1 MKMKGKP
8 QAKQYVIYS
17 RKSKFT
23 GKGESIENQIELCR
37 QYIAMHFGEEAAE
50 NVLVYE
56 DEGFSGGNLERPQF
70 KKMMKDSQKIEFA
83 AIVVYRL
90 DRISRNIGDFAK
102 LIEDLGDRHIDFI
115 SIREQFDT
123 SSPMGRA
130 MMYIASVFSQL
141 ERETIAE
148 RIRDNMH
155 ELSKTGRWLGGT
167 TPTGYASESLS
178 SVTVDGKVKKACKL
192 KPIPEEIQL
201 VKTIFSVFM
210 ETGSLSKTDQYLL
223 EHRCVT
229 KRGKQFTRFAI
240 RGILTNPVYMIAD
253 ETAYQYLKENN
264 VDLFAERSEFD
275 GEHGVMAYNRTLQR
289 PGKANQ
295 IRPMEEWIVAVG
307 KHPGIIAG
315 SDWVRVQA
323 MLDVN
328 KSKSY
333 RRPRSNVALLSGLLR
348 CGECGDYMR
357 PKLTNRRTADGE
369 LIYTY
374 MCSTKERSHGTVCS
388 MKNCNGNTLDAKII
402 EEIRKLS
409 ADKETLSK
417 LLAQTKKVISGSKE
431 GYDAELALLREKHT
445 ETEERIKRLVESL
458 SVASD
463 TSAKYVMEQIDALHQ
478 ESETQQLRLAEMEA
492 LTEQSRMLHQEFAF
506 HQEMIESFASAVDS
520 ATLEEKRRLLR
531 AIVKKVVWDGKNA
544 YVYLFA
550 EDGEADLPP
559 IDQPMYPL
567 GEDSEYYPNIA
578 ELSEDEV
585 AKQAP
590 FGAKWRLLAQV
601 EVRCYIL
608 ISNISGSVKVA
619 PLQILQFPVILPHKF
634 QDAEKFNLQF
644 SDFSEITETAD
655 KLRWLR
661 YQKGLRQRD
670 VADYAGI
677 YRSTYIHYE
686 EYGKD
691 FYSPKHME
699 KIAQLFEVPVERLLD
714 DYNLFLRNGQGKQIK
729 AIRMK
734 LGLTQREYA
743 DRLGISLCNLKQWEQ
758 NRKQLFKS
766 TWEKY
771 FK

>member
-1 MKMKGKP
+1 
-8 QAKQYVIYS
+8 
-17 RKSKFT
+17 
-23 GKGESIENQIELCR
+23 
-37 QYIAMHFGEEAAE
+37 
-50 NVLVYE
+50 
-56 DEGFSGGNLERPQF
+56 
-70 KKMMKDSQKIEFA
+70 MMKDSQKIEFA

-167 TPTGYASESLS
+167 TPTGYASESES
-178 SVTVDGKVKKACKL
+178 KITVDGKERKAYKL

-264 VDLFAERSEFD
+264 ADLFAEQSEFD
-275 GEHGVMAYNRTLQR
+275 GEHGIMAYNRTLQR

-307 KHPGIIAG
+307 KHPGIISG
-315 SDWVRVQA
+315 SDWVQVQA

-357 PKLTNRRTADGE
+357 PKLTNRTNADGD

-374 MCSTKERSHGTVCS
+374 MCSTKERSHGTVCG

-409 ADKETLSK
+409 ADKETLAG
-417 LLAQTKKVISGSKE
+417 LLAQTKKVINGNKE
-431 GYDAELALLREKHT
+431 GYDAELAQLREKHA
-445 ETEERIKRLVESL
+445 ETEERIKRLVDSL
-458 SVASD
+458 SVATD
-463 TSAKYVMEQIDALHQ
+463 TSAKYVMEQIDELHQ
-478 ESETQQLRLAEMEA
+478 QSEQERSRLSELEA

-506 HQEMIESFASAVDS
+506 HQEMIESFAHAVDT

-531 AIVKKVVWDGKNA
+531 TIVKKVVWICHPLTNLCIRWERIANEILMHFRAQRKLQGEVSLSEAIETDKAGNA
-544 YVYLFA
+544 LYLQDVVGA
-550 EDGEADLPP
+550 DDTMQEDLEGREDQRLIRRLVGECLTPREADVIRRRYGLDGHPP
-559 IDQPMYPL
+559 QTQRQ
-567 GEDSEYYPNIA
+567 
-578 ELSEDEV
+578 V
-585 AKQAP
+585 AAAY
-590 FGAKWRLLAQV
+590 G
-601 EVRCYIL
+601 
-608 ISNISGSVKVA
+608 ISRSYVSRI
-619 PLQILQFPVILPHKF
+619 
-634 QDAEKFNLQF
+634 EKRAL
-644 SDFSEITETAD
+644 EKLETA
-655 KLRWLR
+655 LREHC
-661 YQKGLRQRD
+661 Y
-670 VADYAGI
+670 
-677 YRSTYIHYE
+677 
-686 EYGKD
+686 
-691 FYSPKHME
+691 P
-699 KIAQLFEVPVERLLD
+699 
-714 DYNLFLRNGQGKQIK
+714 
-729 AIRMK
+729 
-734 LGLTQREYA
+734 
-743 DRLGISLCNLKQWEQ
+743 
-758 NRKQLFKS
+758 
-766 TWEKY
+766 
-771 FK
+771 

>member
-1 MKMKGKP
+1 MKTKDTP
-8 QAKQYVIYS
+8 KQYVIYS

-37 QYIAMHFGEEAAE
+37 QYIAMHFGEDAAE

-70 KKMMKDSQKIEFA
+70 KKMMKDSQKIAFA

-275 GEHGVMAYNRTLQR
+275 GEHGIMAYNRTLQR

-357 PKLTNRRTADGE
+357 PKLTNRKNAEGE

-409 ADKETLSK
+409 ADKETLTR

-431 GYDAELALLREKHT
+431 GYDAELALLREKA
-445 ETEERIKRLVESL
+445 RRDGR
-458 SVASD
+458 A
-463 TSAKYVMEQIDALHQ
+463 HQ
-478 ESETQQLRLAEMEA
+478 AAGGVPVRCQRHLR
-492 LTEQSRMLHQEFAF
+492 
-506 HQEMIESFASAVDS
+506 
-520 ATLEEKRRLLR
+520 
-531 AIVKKVVWDGKNA
+531 
-544 YVYLFA
+544 
-550 EDGEADLPP
+550 
-559 IDQPMYPL
+559 
-567 GEDSEYYPNIA
+567 
-578 ELSEDEV
+578 
-585 AKQAP
+585 
-590 FGAKWRLLAQV
+590 
-601 EVRCYIL
+601 EVRHGADRRAP
-608 ISNISGSVKVA
+608 SGERDAAAA
-619 PLQILQFPVILPHKF
+619 PCRAGSPHRTEPDAPSGVRLPSGN
-634 QDAEKFNLQF
+634 DR
-644 SDFSEITETAD
+644 I
-655 KLRWLR
+655 
-661 YQKGLRQRD
+661 LRQRGGFCH
-670 VADYAGI
+670 AG
-677 YRSTYIHYE
+677 
-686 EYGKD
+686 GKT
-691 FYSPKHME
+691 PPAAHHRQKGGLGRQ
-699 KIAQLFEVPVERLLD
+699 KCLCVP
-714 DYNLFLRNGQGKQIK
+714 
-729 AIRMK
+729 
-734 LGLTQREYA
+734 
-743 DRLGISLCNLKQWEQ
+743 LC
-758 NRKQLFKS
+758 RGRRGGFAPC
-766 TWEKY
+766 
-771 FK
+771 

>member
-1 MKMKGKP
+1 
-8 QAKQYVIYS
+8 
-17 RKSKFT
+17 
-23 GKGESIENQIELCR
+23 
-37 QYIAMHFGEEAAE
+37 MHFGEDAAE

-70 KKMMKDSQKIEFA
+70 KKMMKDSQKIAFA

-90 DRISRNIGDFAK
+90 GRISRNIGDFAK

-115 SIREQFDT
+115 SIREQSDT

-264 VDLFAERSEFD
+264 VDLFAERAEFD

-307 KHPGIIAG
+307 KHPGIVAG

-369 LIYTY
+369 LIYIY
-374 MCSTKERSHGTVCS
+374 MCSTKERSHG
-388 MKNCNGNTLDAKII
+388 
-402 EEIRKLS
+402 
-409 ADKETLSK
+409 
-417 LLAQTKKVISGSKE
+417 KE
-431 GYDAELALLREKHT
+431 GYDAELALLREKHA
-445 ETEERIKRLVESL
+445 ETEDRIKRLVESL
-458 SVASD
+458 SVATD
-463 TSAKYVMEQIDALHQ
+463 TSAKYVMEQIDELHRQSEQ
-478 ESETQQLRLAEMEA
+478 EQARLSELEA

-531 AIVKKVVWDGKNA
+531 TIVKKVVWDGKNA

-559 IDQPMYPL
+559 VEQPMYPL
-567 GEDSEYYPNIA
+567 GEDSEWKMNIIFNGMRA
-578 ELSEDEV
+578 V
-585 AKQAP
+585 AGRP
-590 FGAKWRLLAQV
+590 FD
-601 EVRCYIL
+601 YTI
-608 ISNISGSVKVA
+608 
-619 PLQILQFPVILPHKF
+619 
-634 QDAEKFNLQF
+634 
-644 SDFSEITETAD
+644 AD
-655 KLRWLR
+655 
-661 YQKGLRQRD
+661 
-670 VADYAGI
+670 V
-677 YRSTYIHYE
+677 
-686 EYGKD
+686 
-691 FYSPKHME
+691 
-699 KIAQLFEVPVERLLD
+699 
-714 DYNLFLRNGQGKQIK
+714 
-729 AIRMK
+729 
-734 LGLTQREYA
+734 
-743 DRLGISLCNLKQWEQ
+743 
-758 NRKQLFKS
+758 
-766 TWEKY
+766 
-771 FK
+771 

>member
-1 MKMKGKP
+1 MKTKDTP
-8 QAKQYVIYS
+8 KQYVIYS

-70 KKMMKDSQKIEFA
+70 KKMMKDSQKIAFA

-115 SIREQFDT
+115 SIREQFYT

-167 TPTGYASESLS
+167 TPTGYA
-178 SVTVDGKVKKACKL
+178 

-201 VKTIFSVFM
+201 VKTIFEVFM

-264 VDLFAERSEFD
+264 VDLFAERAEFD
-275 GEHGVMAYNRTLQR
+275 GEHGIMAYNRTLQR

-357 PKLTNRRTADGE
+357 PKLTNRKNAEGE

-409 ADKETLSK
+409 ADKETLAK

-431 GYDAELALLREKHT
+431 GYEAELALLREKHA
-445 ETEERIKRLVESL
+445 ETEDRIKRLVESL

-463 TSAKYVMEQIDALHQ
+463 TSAKYVMEQI
-478 ESETQQLRLAEMEA
+478 ETQQLRLAELEA

-506 HQEMIESFASAVDS
+506 HQEMIESFASTVDS

-531 AIVKKVVWDGKNA
+531 TIVKKVVWDGKNA

-567 GEDSEYYPNIA
+567 GEDSE
-578 ELSEDEV
+578 
-585 AKQAP
+585 
-590 FGAKWRLLAQV
+590 
-601 EVRCYIL
+601 
-608 ISNISGSVKVA
+608 
-619 PLQILQFPVILPHKF
+619 
-634 QDAEKFNLQF
+634 
-644 SDFSEITETAD
+644 
-655 KLRWLR
+655 
-661 YQKGLRQRD
+661 
-670 VADYAGI
+670 
-677 YRSTYIHYE
+677 
-686 EYGKD
+686 
-691 FYSPKHME
+691 
-699 KIAQLFEVPVERLLD
+699 
-714 DYNLFLRNGQGKQIK
+714 
-729 AIRMK
+729 
-734 LGLTQREYA
+734 
-743 DRLGISLCNLKQWEQ
+743 
-758 NRKQLFKS
+758 
-766 TWEKY
+766 
-771 FK
+771 

>member
-1 MKMKGKP
+1 
-8 QAKQYVIYS
+8 
-17 RKSKFT
+17 
-23 GKGESIENQIELCR
+23 
-37 QYIAMHFGEEAAE
+37 
-50 NVLVYE
+50 
-56 DEGFSGGNLERPQF
+56 
-70 KKMMKDSQKIEFA
+70 
-83 AIVVYRL
+83 
-90 DRISRNIGDFAK
+90 
-102 LIEDLGDRHIDFI
+102 
-115 SIREQFDT
+115 
-123 SSPMGRA
+123 MGRA

-240 RGILTNPVYMIAD
+240 RGILTNPAYMIAD
-253 ETAYQYLKENN
+253 GTAYQYLKENN
-264 VDLFAERSEFD
+264 VDLFAERAEFD
-275 GEHGVMAYNRTLQR
+275 GEHGVMSYNRTLQR

-315 SDWVRVQA
+315 SDWGRVQA

-357 PKLTNRRTADGE
+357 PKLTNRKNADGE

-388 MKNCNGNTLDAKII
+388 MKNCNSNTLDAKII

-409 ADKETLSK
+409 ADKETLTR

-431 GYDAELALLREKHT
+431 GYDAELALLREKHA
-445 ETEERIKRLVESL
+445 ETEERLKRLVKSL

-463 TSAKYVMEQIDALHQ
+463 TSAKYVMEQIDELHR
-478 ESETQQLRLAEMEA
+478 ESETQQARLSELEA

-531 AIVKKVVWDGKNA
+531 TIVKKVV
-544 YVYLFA
+544 
-550 EDGEADLPP
+550 
-559 IDQPMYPL
+559 
-567 GEDSEYYPNIA
+567 
-578 ELSEDEV
+578 
-585 AKQAP
+585 
-590 FGAKWRLLAQV
+590 
-601 EVRCYIL
+601 
-608 ISNISGSVKVA
+608 
-619 PLQILQFPVILPHKF
+619 
-634 QDAEKFNLQF
+634 
-644 SDFSEITETAD
+644 
-655 KLRWLR
+655 
-661 YQKGLRQRD
+661 
-670 VADYAGI
+670 
-677 YRSTYIHYE
+677 
-686 EYGKD
+686 
-691 FYSPKHME
+691 
-699 KIAQLFEVPVERLLD
+699 
-714 DYNLFLRNGQGKQIK
+714 
-729 AIRMK
+729 
-734 LGLTQREYA
+734 
-743 DRLGISLCNLKQWEQ
+743 
-758 NRKQLFKS
+758 
-766 TWEKY
+766 
-771 FK
+771 

>member
-1 MKMKGKP
+1 MKPKDTP
-8 QAKQYVIYS
+8 KQYVIYS

-37 QYIAMHFGEEAAE
+37 QYIAMHFGEDAAE

-70 KKMMKDSQKIEFA
+70 KKMMKDSQKIAFA

-167 TPTGYASESLS
+167 TPTGYASESES
-178 SVTVDGKVKKACKL
+178 KITVDGKERKAYKL

-253 ETAYQYLKENN
+253 DTAYQYLKENN
-264 VDLFAERSEFD
+264 VDLFAERAEFD
-275 GEHGVMAYNRTLQR
+275 GEHGIMAYNRTLQR

-409 ADKETLSK
+409 ADKETLTR

-431 GYDAELALLREKHT
+431 GYDAELALLREKHA
-445 ETEERIKRLVESL
+445 ETEDRIKRLVESL
-458 SVASD
+458 SVASE

-478 ESETQQLRLAEMEA
+478 ESETQRLRLAELEA

-531 AIVKKVVWDGKNA
+531 TIVKKVVWDGKNA

-550 EDGEADLPP
+550 EDGEANLPP

-567 GEDSEYYPNIA
+567 GEDSECNAPAGASFPLPTHKTGPLRKQRSRFCFGNTAQLQLRPSPDIFRRSIGLKSLRYTKYICTFQTLSRRKTSRRMLSLNRAVLPYVSESA
-578 ELSEDEV
+578 ESMASSSAACSSGV
-585 AKQAP
+585 
-590 FGAKWRLLAQV
+590 GA
-601 EVRCYIL
+601 
-608 ISNISGSVKVA
+608 SSGSISSSRAACTCATRRARSASGWSGRSTRMRSSPSIRSPPRASYAGAAGLIPAASRRAPRAPRRA
-619 PLQILQFPVILPHKF
+619 PLQTSGAGAWLP
-634 QDAEKFNLQF
+634 AAGGP
-644 SDFSEITETAD
+644 SC
-655 KLRWLR
+655 RW
-661 YQKGLRQRD
+661 
-670 VADYAGI
+670 
-677 YRSTYIHYE
+677 
-686 EYGKD
+686 
-691 FYSPKHME
+691 
-699 KIAQLFEVPVERLLD
+699 
-714 DYNLFLRNGQGKQIK
+714 
-729 AIRMK
+729 
-734 LGLTQREYA
+734 
-743 DRLGISLCNLKQWEQ
+743 QWPD
-758 NRKQLFKS
+758 
-766 TWEKY
+766 
-771 FK
+771 

>member
-1 MKMKGKP
+1 MKTKDTP
-8 QAKQYVIYS
+8 KQYVIYS

-37 QYIAMHFGEEAAE
+37 QYIAMHFGEDAAE

-70 KKMMKDSQKIEFA
+70 KKMMKDSQKIAFA

-90 DRISRNIGDFAK
+90 DRISRNIGDFA
-102 LIEDLGDRHIDFI
+102 EC
-115 SIREQFDT
+115 
-123 SSPMGRA
+123 A
-130 MMYIASVFSQL
+130 
-141 ERETIAE
+141 
-148 RIRDNMH
+148 
-155 ELSKTGRWLGGT
+155 
-167 TPTGYASESLS
+167 
-178 SVTVDGKVKKACKL
+178 
-192 KPIPEEIQL
+192 
-201 VKTIFSVFM
+201 
-210 ETGSLSKTDQYLL
+210 
-223 EHRCVT
+223 
-229 KRGKQFTRFAI
+229 
-240 RGILTNPVYMIAD
+240 
-253 ETAYQYLKENN
+253 
-264 VDLFAERSEFD
+264 EFD
-275 GEHGVMAYNRTLQR
+275 GEHGIMVYNRSLQR

-307 KHPGIIAG
+307 KHPGIIAS

-409 ADKETLSK
+409 ADKETLTR

-431 GYDAELALLREKHT
+431 GYDAELALLREKHA

-463 TSAKYVMEQIDALHQ
+463 TSAKYVMEQIDELHR
-478 ESETQQLRLAEMEA
+478 ESETQQARLSELEA

-506 HQEMIESFASAVDS
+506 HQEMIESFANAVDS

-531 AIVKKVVWDGKNA
+531 TIVKKVVWDGKNA

-567 GEDSEYYPNIA
+567 GEDSE
-578 ELSEDEV
+578 
-585 AKQAP
+585 
-590 FGAKWRLLAQV
+590 
-601 EVRCYIL
+601 
-608 ISNISGSVKVA
+608 
-619 PLQILQFPVILPHKF
+619 
-634 QDAEKFNLQF
+634 
-644 SDFSEITETAD
+644 
-655 KLRWLR
+655 
-661 YQKGLRQRD
+661 
-670 VADYAGI
+670 
-677 YRSTYIHYE
+677 
-686 EYGKD
+686 
-691 FYSPKHME
+691 
-699 KIAQLFEVPVERLLD
+699 
-714 DYNLFLRNGQGKQIK
+714 
-729 AIRMK
+729 
-734 LGLTQREYA
+734 
-743 DRLGISLCNLKQWEQ
+743 
-758 NRKQLFKS
+758 
-766 TWEKY
+766 
-771 FK
+771 

>member
-1 MKMKGKP
+1 MKPKDTP
-8 QAKQYVIYS
+8 KQYVIYS

-37 QYIAMHFGEEAAE
+37 QYIAMHFGEDASE

-56 DEGFSGGNLERPQF
+56 DEGFSGGNLERSQF
-70 KKMMKDSQKIEFA
+70 KKMMKDSQKIAFA

-201 VKTIFSVFM
+201 VKTIFEVFM

-223 EHRCVT
+223 EHCCVT

-264 VDLFAERSEFD
+264 VDLFAERAEF
-275 GEHGVMAYNRTLQR
+275 
-289 PGKANQ
+289 
-295 IRPMEEWIVAVG
+295 
-307 KHPGIIAG
+307 
-315 SDWVRVQA
+315 
-323 MLDVN
+323 
-328 KSKSY
+328 
-333 RRPRSNVALLSGLLR
+333 
-348 CGECGDYMR
+348 
-357 PKLTNRRTADGE
+357 DGE

-445 ETEERIKRLVESL
+445 EMEDRIKRLVESL

-463 TSAKYVMEQIDALHQ
+463 TSAKYVMEQIDALHR
-478 ESETQQLRLAEMEA
+478 ESETQQLRLTELEA

-531 AIVKKVVWDGKNA
+531 TIVKKVVWDGKNA

-567 GEDSEYYPNIA
+567 GEDSEINA
-578 ELSEDEV
+578 
-585 AKQAP
+585 
-590 FGAKWRLLAQV
+590 
-601 EVRCYIL
+601 
-608 ISNISGSVKVA
+608 
-619 PLQILQFPVILPHKF
+619 
-634 QDAEKFNLQF
+634 
-644 SDFSEITETAD
+644 
-655 KLRWLR
+655 
-661 YQKGLRQRD
+661 
-670 VADYAGI
+670 
-677 YRSTYIHYE
+677 YRS
-686 EYGKD
+686 
-691 FYSPKHME
+691 
-699 KIAQLFEVPVERLLD
+699 
-714 DYNLFLRNGQGKQIK
+714 DYR
-729 AIRMK
+729 
-734 LGLTQREYA
+734 
-743 DRLGISLCNLKQWEQ
+743 
-758 NRKQLFKS
+758 
-766 TWEKY
+766 
-771 FK
+771 

>member
-1 MKMKGKP
+1 MA
-8 QAKQYVIYS
+8 Q
-17 RKSKFT
+17 
-23 GKGESIENQIELCR
+23 
-37 QYIAMHFGEEAAE
+37 
-50 NVLVYE
+50 
-56 DEGFSGGNLERPQF
+56 RP
-70 KKMMKDSQKIEFA
+70 
-83 AIVVYRL
+83 R
-90 DRISRNIGDFAK
+90 
-102 LIEDLGDRHIDFI
+102 
-115 SIREQFDT
+115 
-123 SSPMGRA
+123 
-130 MMYIASVFSQL
+130 L

-275 GEHGVMAYNRTLQR
+275 GEHGIMAYNRTLQR

-295 IRPMEEWIVAVG
+295 IRPMEEWTVAVG
-307 KHPGIIAG
+307 KHPGIVAG

-409 ADKETLSK
+409 ADKETLTRLLAQTKKVKERSHGTVCSMK
-417 LLAQTKKVISGSKE
+417 NCNGNTLDAKIIEEIRKLSADKETLTRLLAQTKKVISGSKE
-431 GYDAELALLREKHT
+431 GYDAELALLREKHA

-478 ESETQQLRLAEMEA
+478 ESETQRLRLAELET

-531 AIVKKVVWDGKNA
+531 TIVKKVVWDGKNA

-567 GEDSEYYPNIA
+567 GEDSE
-578 ELSEDEV
+578 
-585 AKQAP
+585 
-590 FGAKWRLLAQV
+590 
-601 EVRCYIL
+601 
-608 ISNISGSVKVA
+608 
-619 PLQILQFPVILPHKF
+619 
-634 QDAEKFNLQF
+634 
-644 SDFSEITETAD
+644 
-655 KLRWLR
+655 
-661 YQKGLRQRD
+661 
-670 VADYAGI
+670 
-677 YRSTYIHYE
+677 
-686 EYGKD
+686 
-691 FYSPKHME
+691 
-699 KIAQLFEVPVERLLD
+699 
-714 DYNLFLRNGQGKQIK
+714 
-729 AIRMK
+729 
-734 LGLTQREYA
+734 
-743 DRLGISLCNLKQWEQ
+743 
-758 NRKQLFKS
+758 
-766 TWEKY
+766 
-771 FK
+771 